1 MQVQS
6 RCKEAE
12 MLVAI
17 HKAQP
22 NDPEM
27 TGLDLQTLSSSK
39 HRPQLNLFIMTE
51 PITQPEALV
60 ILVSY

>member
-1 MQVQS
+1 
-6 RCKEAE
+6 

>member
-1 MQVQS
+1 
-6 RCKEAE
+6 

-27 TGLDLQTLSSSK
+27 TGLDLQTLSNSK